1 MNPTHADPW
10 NSGAPR
16 FPFLEHGAPI
26 AIAHRVGAQ
35 ENPENTWASFRHAHS
50 LGFRYMET
58 DVHATRDGVA
68 AVIHDPDLHRVAGV
82 AASVRDLTWNE
93 LAKIDLAGDQRVPR
107 LDELLEEWPD
117 IRWNIDAKHDSSV
130 AALVETLKRTN
141 TTDRVCITSFS
152 DRRLGS
158 VKRALG
164 PQLCTAMGPAAIT
177 ALRVASLPPRP
188 PARLLQAGF
197 RGFGAAQVP
206 TRQGAIPIVDQRFVA
221 TAHAARLHVHVWTI
235 DEEAEMDRLLDL
247 GVDGIMTD
255 RPSLLKQVLERRGA
269 WLGA

>member
-1 MNPTHADPW
+1 MNPNQADPRPP
-10 NSGAPR
+10 GAPR
-16 FPFLEHGAPI
+16 FAFLEHGAPI
-26 AIAHRVGAQ
+26 AFAHRGGAL

-50 LGFRYMET
+50 LGYRYMET

-68 AVIHDPDLHRVAGV
+68 AVIHDPDLQRLAGM
-82 AASVRDLTWNE
+82 AANIRDLTWDE
-93 LAKIDLAGDQRVPR
+93 LSKIDLEGDQRVPR

-130 AALVETLKRTN
+130 TALVETLRRTN
-141 TTDRVCITSFS
+141 TTDRVCVTSFS
-152 DRRLGS
+152 DRRLGA
-158 VKRALG
+158 VKRSLG
-164 PQLCTAMGPAAIT
+164 PRLCTAMGPAAIT
-177 ALRVASLPPRP
+177 ALRVASLPPHP

-221 TAHAARLHVHVWTI
+221 TAHTAGLHVHVWTI
-235 DEEAEMDRLLDL
+235 DDEAEIVRLLDL

-255 RPSLLKQVLERRGA
+255 RPSLLKKVLEQRGN
-269 WLGA
+269 WVGA